1 MMVRHVLTM
10 DDLSSDEVREVLSL
24 SADLKSK
31 FNAGIREDLFP
42 RRVMAMLFQ
51 KPSLRTRVSFETGI
65 RHLGGASLFLGEDVG
80 WGNRESIEDFSGV
93 LSRYVDL
100 IVVRAKSHDS
110 VVQLADYSQC
120 PVINGLTDLS
130 HPCQALADLLTVQES
145 FGALEGLKIAFVG
158 DANNV
163 SRSLG
168 FTCAKLGVDFAL
180 ASPTGYEFDAEI
192 WERMQAIPGAGDI
205 VDTRDPAEAVDGA
218 AAVYTDV
225 WASMGQESE
234 QAQREADFS
243 GFQVNASLMQRA
255 KDDAIFLHCLP
266 AHRGL
271 EVSAEVMDG
280 PQSAVLQ
287 QAENRL
293 HAQKG
298 LMAWLLNAVS

>member
-1 MMVRHVLTM
+1 MVRHVLTM

-31 FNAGIREDLFP
+31 FNSGIREDLFP

-80 WGNRESIEDFSGV
+80 WGNRESIEDFAGV

-100 IVVRAKSHDS
+100 IVVRAKLHDS
-110 VVQLADYSQC
+110 VVQLAEHSQC

-145 FGALEGLKIAFVG
+145 FGTLEGLKIAFVG

-168 FTCAKLGVDFAL
+168 FACAKLGVNFAL

-192 WERMQAIPGAGDI
+192 WERMQAIPGAGQI

-225 WASMGQESE
+225 WASMGQEAE

-243 GFQVNASLMQRA
+243 DFQVNSTLMQSA
-255 KDDAIFLHCLP
+255 KDNAIFLHCLP

-280 PQSAVLQ
+280 PQSSVLQ

-298 LMAWLLNAVS
+298 LMAWLLNTVA

>member
-1 MMVRHVLTM
+1 MVRHVLTM

-31 FNAGIREDLFP
+31 FNSGIREDLFP

-80 WGNRESIEDFSGV
+80 WGNRESIEDFAGV

-100 IVVRAKSHDS
+100 IVVRAKLHDS
-110 VVQLADYSQC
+110 VVQLAEHSQC

-145 FGALEGLKIAFVG
+145 FGTLEGLKIAFVG

-168 FTCAKLGVDFAL
+168 FACAKLGVNFAL

-192 WERMQAIPGAGDI
+192 WERMQAIPGAGQI

-225 WASMGQESE
+225 WASMGQEAE

-243 GFQVNASLMQRA
+243 DFQVNATLMQNA
-255 KDDAIFLHCLP
+255 KDNAIFLHCLP

-280 PQSAVLQ
+280 PQSSVLQ

-298 LMAWLLNAVS
+298 LMAWLLNTVA

>member
-1 MMVRHVLTM
+1 MVRHVLTM

-145 FGALEGLKIAFVG
+145 FGTLEGLKIAFVG

-192 WERMQAIPGAGDI
+192 LERMQAIPGAGQI

-225 WASMGQESE
+225 WASMGQEAE

-243 GFQVNASLMQRA
+243 DFQVNARLMQRA
-255 KDDAIFLHCLP
+255 KDNAIFLHCLP

-298 LMAWLLNAVS
+298 LMAWLLNTVA

>member
-1 MMVRHVLTM
+1 MVRHVLTM

-31 FNAGIREDLFP
+31 FNSGIREDLFP

-80 WGNRESIEDFSGV
+80 WGNRESIEDFAGV

-100 IVVRAKSHDS
+100 IVVRAKLHDS
-110 VVQLADYSQC
+110 VVQLAEHSQC

-145 FGALEGLKIAFVG
+145 FGTLEGLKIAFVG

-168 FTCAKLGVDFAL
+168 FACAKLGVDFAL

-192 WERMQAIPGAGDI
+192 WERMQAIPGAGQI

-225 WASMGQESE
+225 WASMGQEAE
-234 QAQREADFS
+234 QVQREADFS
-243 GFQVNASLMQRA
+243 DFQVNSTLMQSA
-255 KDDAIFLHCLP
+255 KDNAIFLHCLP

-280 PQSAVLQ
+280 PQSSVLQ

-298 LMAWLLNAVS
+298 LMAWLLKTVA

>member
-1 MMVRHVLTM
+1 MVRHVLTM

-80 WGNRESIEDFSGV
+80 WGNRESIEDFAGV

-100 IVVRAKSHDS
+100 IVVRAKLHDS
-110 VVQLADYSQC
+110 VVQLAEHSQC

-145 FGALEGLKIAFVG
+145 FGTLEGLKIAFVG

-168 FTCAKLGVDFAL
+168 FTCAKLGVDFVL

-192 WERMQAIPGAGDI
+192 WERMQAVPGAGQI
-205 VDTRDPAEAVDGA
+205 IDTRDPAEAVDGA

-225 WASMGQESE
+225 WASMGQEAE

-243 GFQVNASLMQRA
+243 DFQVNASLMQRA
-255 KDDAIFLHCLP
+255 KDNAIFLHCLP

-280 PQSAVLQ
+280 PQSSVLQ

-298 LMAWLLNAVS
+298 LMAWLLNTVA

>member
-1 MMVRHVLTM
+1 MVRHVLTM
-10 DDLSSDEVREVLSL
+10 DDLSSDEVREVLAL
-24 SADLKSK
+24 SADLKGK
-31 FNAGIREDLFP
+31 FSEGIREDLFP

-65 RHLGGASLFLGEDVG
+65 RHLGGSSLFLGEDVG

-145 FGALEGLKIAFVG
+145 FGTLEGLKIAFVG

-168 FTCAKLGVDFAL
+168 FACAKLGVDFAL
-180 ASPTGYEFDAEI
+180 ASPTGYEFEAEI
-192 WERMQAIPGAGDI
+192 WERMRATSGAGQL
-205 VDTRDPAEAVDGA
+205 VDTRDPAEAVEGA

-225 WASMGQESE
+225 WASMGQEAE

-243 GFQVNASLMQRA
+243 DFQVDASLMQRA
-255 KDDAIFLHCLP
+255 KDNAIFLHCLP

-280 PQSAVLQ
+280 PHSAVLQ

-298 LMAWLLNAVS
+298 LMAWLLNSVT

>member
-1 MMVRHVLTM
+1 MVRHVLTM

-298 LMAWLLNAVS
+298 LMAWLLNAVA